1 MRLWEIKYRVYR
13 VYCPEP
19 CIDAYCFRLYLDI
32 QYCTIVGL
40 LRNLFD
46 NHFLT
51 ACYIF
56 HHISG

>member
-13 VYCPEP
+13 VYSPEP
-19 CIDAYCFRLYLDI
+19 CIDAYCFKLYLDFPV
-32 QYCTIVGL
+32 VGL
-40 LRNLFD
+40 LRNLSD